1 MKNQLRKP
9 QLTDMCTHRK
19 YLAWK
24 ADNGNVFALIKGA
37 ALKLVAGRQCFSINA
52 VVDYVRSK
60 EFFEGHRDE
69 PYRIDHNHVAY
80 ISRDL
85 LKECPEIDEYIQMR
99 VVHGEK
105 EKM

>member
-1 MKNQLRKP
+1 
-9 QLTDMCTHRK
+9 
-19 YLAWK
+19 
-24 ADNGNVFALIKGA
+24 
-37 ALKLVAGRQCFSINA
+37 
-52 VVDYVRSK
+52 VDYVRSK